1 MIVILLDDS
10 DSDPP
15 WRNKY
20 VENKNRWKQQKYM
33 NYRKMVV
40 NDQEVTCLVS
50 EVISRRKDE
59 YQNHLAL

>member
-15 WRNKY
+15 WMNKF
-20 VENKNRWKQQKYM
+20 VENKNRWKQQKYI
-33 NYRKMVV
+33 NYIKMVV